1 MADYASRVEG
11 SQKMFEIYGLNAIR
25 SDIMTRYLLREDDLL
40 ADAIEWVGEQ
50 ERKLERIDA
59 ERRRE
64 ADAVGCPLE
73 VGDRAVRNDAG
84 PGSKHALQQA
94 LVITS
99 RIE

>member
-64 ADAVGCPLE
+64 VMRWTKVGAIAAIFAAISSCIAAYP
-73 VGDRAVRNDAG
+73 
-84 PGSKHALQQA
+84 
-94 LVITS
+94 VIQTFLS
-99 RIE
+99 E